1 MSVVSCQKI
10 AHTVEWSCDGVV
22 HYNCTIFFVMIIR
35 FKEVFRHQP
44 STYMYECLLLI
55 IMAVEMGVQSAEHL
69 LIAEMLCSNSLSFP
83 TIHYPPFP
91 AFTIPFEVFSCLL
104 QSRESVC
111 VFVCVLLITNTHTF
125 TRMRLL

>member
-1 MSVVSCQKI
+1 MKNKGSGPALVSCI
-10 AHTVEWSCDGVV
+10 TIILYFCDDNKVQRGL
-22 HYNCTIFFVMIIR
+22 
-35 FKEVFRHQP
+35 RHQP

-69 LIAEMLCSNSLSFP
+69 LIAEMLCSNSLSLP
-83 TIHYPPFP
+83 TIHPSQYSRFLLKYFL
-91 AFTIPFEVFSCLL
+91 AFL

-125 TRMRLL
+125 THMRLL